1 MSRQTSTAGHQQAP
15 EVGRESRGRLVAS
28 GVKLG
33 YGDVTAVWD
42 VDIEAVPGRLTV
54 VLGRNGAGKT
64 TLMRGLAGLL
74 PLGAGTVELDGRS
87 VAGLPAWRR
96 ARKGIGFVQEGKR
109 IFGQLSVEENLTL
122 GLPRGRHAQGDP
134 LERIYEDFP
143 RLTPMRNRLA
153 GELSGGQQQMVAVAS
168 ALAGDPAVLLVDEP
182 SSGLS
187 PLAFDEILEVIVRLK
202 DRGVAVIL
210 VEQLVE
216 RVLNGVADHVVILE
230 RGRVGFVGPAKGL
243 DAHQV
248 AKDFLA

>member
-1 MSRQTSTAGHQQAP
+1 
-15 EVGRESRGRLVAS
+15 
-28 GVKLG
+28 
-33 YGDVTAVWD
+33 
-42 VDIEAVPGRLTV
+42 

-87 VAGLPAWRR
+87 VAGMPAWRR
-96 ARKGIGFVQEGKR
+96 ARNGIAFVQEGKR
-109 IFGQLSVEENLTL
+109 IFGQLTVDENLTL
-122 GLPRGRHAQGDP
+122 GLPREGRPKGDP

-143 RLTPMRNRLA
+143 RLASMRSRLA

-202 DRGVAVIL
+202 ERGLSVIL

-216 RVLNGVADHVVILE
+216 RVLNGVADHVVIIE
-230 RGRVGFVGPAKGL
+230 RGRVRFVGPADGL